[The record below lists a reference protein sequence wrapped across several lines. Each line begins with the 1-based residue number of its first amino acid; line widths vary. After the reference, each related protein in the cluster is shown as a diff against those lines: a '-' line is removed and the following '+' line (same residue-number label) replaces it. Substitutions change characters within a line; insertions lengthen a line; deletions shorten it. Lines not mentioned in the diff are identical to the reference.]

1 MRRMMGSHDAA
12 DYLNVSENIRAFEKS
27 NEQGKHK
34 EIEE

>member
-1 MRRMMGSHDAA
+1 MGGHDT